1 MGNLE
6 NDVKKAQLLS
16 DEELKEV
23 TGGGDPFAE
32 IQAAMRKI
40 ECEGIT
46 KKAACESLSYCLWK
60 IGIAASAI
68 GVADSEKCVYRG

>member
-1 MGNLE
+1 MENLG

-32 IQAAMRKI
+32 ALKDMRKK
-40 ECEGIT
+40 ECDSAKR
-46 KKAACESLSYCLWK
+46 KKDCEKMDFCIWRVGSSFWDEMDGACYYK
-60 IGIAASAI
+60 G
-68 GVADSEKCVYRG
+68 

>member
-32 IQAAMRKI
+32 ALRDMRKK

>member
-1 MGNLE
+1 MENLE

-32 IQAAMRKI
+32 ALKDMRKL
-40 ECEGIT
+40 ECDSAKR
-46 KKAACESLSYCLWK
+46 KKDCEKMDFCIWRTDPGVSSQMYGACY
-60 IGIAASAI
+60 
-68 GVADSEKCVYRG
+68 YRG

>member
-1 MGNLE
+1 MEDLE

-32 IQAAMRKI
+32 ALKDMRKI
-40 ECEGIT
+40 ECDSAKS
-46 KKAACESLSYCLWK
+46 KKDCEKMDFCIWRVGSSFWDEMDGTCHYK
-60 IGIAASAI
+60 G
-68 GVADSEKCVYRG
+68 

>member
-1 MGNLE
+1 MENLE

-32 IQAAMRKI
+32 VMKEMNKAKCDSAKSKKD
-40 ECEGIT
+40 CEKMDFCIWKVNPTSWSDG
-46 KKAACESLSYCLWK
+46 ACYYK
-60 IGIAASAI
+60 G
-68 GVADSEKCVYRG
+68 

>member
-1 MGNLE
+1 MENLE

-32 IQAAMRKI
+32 ALKVMNKAKCDSAKNRKDCEKMDFCI
-40 ECEGIT
+40 WKVNSTSWNEGICYY
-46 KKAACESLSYCLWK
+46 K
-60 IGIAASAI
+60 G
-68 GVADSEKCVYRG
+68 

>member
-1 MGNLE
+1 MENSKFDGKNLE
-6 NDVKKAQLLS
+6 KLS

-32 IQAAMRKI
+32 ALKDMRKL

-46 KKAACESLSYCLWK
+46 KKDVCESLSYCFWK
-60 IGIAASAI
+60 RFTVVHTAVAHDSA
-68 GVADSEKCVYRG
+68 KCEYRG

>member
-1 MGNLE
+1 MENLE

-32 IQAAMRKI
+32 ALKDMRKK
-40 ECEGIT
+40 ECDSA
-46 KKAACESLSYCLWK
+46 KKRKDCEKMDFCIWK
-60 IGIAASAI
+60 VGSSFRDEMA
-68 GVADSEKCVYRG
+68 GTCHYKG

>member
-1 MGNLE
+1 MENLE

-32 IQAAMRKI
+32 TLKEMNKAKCDSAKKRKD
-40 ECEGIT
+40 CEKMDFCIWKVIPT
-46 KKAACESLSYCLWK
+46 SWSENNEACYYK
-60 IGIAASAI
+60 G
-68 GVADSEKCVYRG
+68 

>member
-1 MGNLE
+1 MENLE

-32 IQAAMRKI
+32 ALKDMRKI
-40 ECEGIT
+40 ECDSAKKRKDCEKMDFCIWRVGSTFGSEMKEG
-46 KKAACESLSYCLWK
+46 ACYYK
-60 IGIAASAI
+60 G
-68 GVADSEKCVYRG
+68 

>member
-1 MGNLE
+1 MENLE

-32 IQAAMRKI
+32 ALKDMRKK
-40 ECEGIT
+40 ECDSA
-46 KKAACESLSYCLWK
+46 KKRRDCEKLDFCIWKVNSTSWSSGACYYK
-60 IGIAASAI
+60 G
-68 GVADSEKCVYRG
+68 

>member
-32 IQAAMRKI
+32 ALKDMRKK
-40 ECEGIT
+40 ECDSAKR
-46 KKAACESLSYCLWK
+46 KKDCEKMDFCIWK
-60 IGIAASAI
+60 VGSTF
-68 GVADSEKCVYRG
+68 GDEMDGLCYYKG

>member
-1 MGNLE
+1 MENLE

-32 IQAAMRKI
+32 ALKDMRKK
-40 ECEGIT
+40 ECDSAKR
-46 KKAACESLSYCLWK
+46 KKDCEKMDFCIWRADPSCYSNSEIDGACYYK
-60 IGIAASAI
+60 G
-68 GVADSEKCVYRG
+68 